1 MLWSFYYDHGQIK
14 TTKNDSGRCFQS
26 QMPRHHGRSPGQIAA
41 RHHHQTRKTRCQN
54 RSGNGRARRHFRL
67 SERQGDD
74 CGRHCKSRRSRRRM
88 GHPEVILLDTH
99 VVVWVVLDPSKLSQ
113 EAVAAIEKS
122 IKVGN
127 GIAMCGVSLL
137 EIAHLVARG
146 RIQTN
151 SLLETLLEQIES
163 RFVILQLNSQIAA
176 RAAQLPVSYPR
187 D

>member
-1 MLWSFYYDHGQIK
+1 
-14 TTKNDSGRCFQS
+14 
-26 QMPRHHGRSPGQIAA
+26 
-41 RHHHQTRKTRCQN
+41 
-54 RSGNGRARRHFRL
+54 
-67 SERQGDD
+67 
-74 CGRHCKSRRSRRRM
+74 M

-151 SLLETLLEQIES
+151 SLLETFLEQIES

-187 D
+187 DPMDRIIGATAIVEDLPLVTADAQIQQSKAVKAIW

>member
-1 MLWSFYYDHGQIK
+1 
-14 TTKNDSGRCFQS
+14 
-26 QMPRHHGRSPGQIAA
+26 
-41 RHHHQTRKTRCQN
+41 
-54 RSGNGRARRHFRL
+54 
-67 SERQGDD
+67 
-74 CGRHCKSRRSRRRM
+74 
-88 GHPEVILLDTH
+88 VILLDTH

-113 EAVAAIEKS
+113 QAVAAIEKS

-151 SLLETLLEQIES
+151 SLLETFLEQIES

-187 D
+187 DPMDRIIGATAIVEDLPLVTADAQIQQSKAVKAIW